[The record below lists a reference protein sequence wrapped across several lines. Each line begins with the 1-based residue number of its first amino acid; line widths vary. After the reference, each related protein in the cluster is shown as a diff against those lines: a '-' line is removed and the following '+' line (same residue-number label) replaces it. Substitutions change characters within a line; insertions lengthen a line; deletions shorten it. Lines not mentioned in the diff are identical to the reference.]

1 MEIDELKEVYDVSEV
16 QKKLGL
22 SRSNTYI
29 FLEEVNKNQEPFR
42 IIKIGKL
49 YKVPKKQF
57 NEWINGGSN
66 NNVQYK

>member
-16 QKKLGL
+16 QSKLGL

-66 NNVQYK
+66 NVQYK